1 MVGPS
6 VINRCPRWCCASS
19 FAKSPGTTQAH
30 YLKLHGT
37 LPSCTTVNGSE
48 IPRPT
53 TTGWMFLKPY
63 FKKRGG
69 STTQPPSTGEFT
81 GISGFHQQ
89 YRLIPWWL
97 VAVSLTVPAMSWW
110 PALKVVE
117 GRSECWDPNLLLGH
131 VHVATFFFQK
141 KIHQFSLGAYHWRG
155 GGGVFF
161 FWRYST
167 VYWRV

>member
-19 FAKSPGTTQAH
+19 FAKSPGTTQEH

-63 FKKRGG
+63 LKKGG
-69 STTQPPSTGEFT
+69 INYSTSLNWWVYRDFWFPSTVSFDPLMTRGCLPDSPSNE
-81 GISGFHQQ
+81 
-89 YRLIPWWL
+89 L
-97 VAVSLTVPAMSWW
+97 VASIEGGRGKVWMLRFEFFAGSRSRCHFLFPKKNSPNAWSLP
-110 PALKVVE
+110 L
-117 GRSECWDPNLLLGH
+117 D
-131 VHVATFFFQK
+131 
-141 KIHQFSLGAYHWRG
+141 
-155 GGGVFF
+155 
-161 FWRYST
+161 
-167 VYWRV
+167 